1 MEHFQE
7 FTVDGVL
14 ATAQATSEEY
24 RNASRHFPSDSS
36 VLSVLVAPLTRV
48 EERLESIVDSGNQD
62 VLDRL
67 NVITIGDRDQQIP
80 FLQALDTDMQT
91 ICTSLETA
99 IQTGRP
105 LSKVDVEVYAQIL
118 DRYGRLL
125 RTVRKSNVE

>member
-7 FTVDGVL
+7 FTVDRVL

-24 RNASRHFPSDSS
+24 RNASRHFPSDTS
-36 VLSVLVAPLTRV
+36 VLSVLLILTRV
-48 EERLESIVDSGNQD
+48 EERLEGIADSGNQD

-67 NVITIGDRDQQIP
+67 NEITIGDQDRQIP

-91 ICTSLETA
+91 ICASLETA
-99 IQTGRP
+99 TQTGRP
-105 LSKVDVEVYAQIL
+105 LSKADAEVYAQSL

-125 RTVRKSNVE
+125 RTIRKSNVE